1 MRPQALNQRLRSMR
15 DTPLVMP
22 YHYDDKKKGTKKG
35 GKQEDQG
42 GKK

>member
-1 MRPQALNQRLRSMR
+1 MR

-35 GKQEDQG
+35 GSKKG

>member
-1 MRPQALNQRLRSMR
+1 MR
-15 DTPLVMP
+15 DTLLVMP

-35 GKQEDQG
+35 GSKKG

>member
-1 MRPQALNQRLRSMR
+1 MR

-22 YHYDDKKKGTKKG
+22 YHYDDDKKKGTKKG
-35 GKQEDQG
+35 GSKKG